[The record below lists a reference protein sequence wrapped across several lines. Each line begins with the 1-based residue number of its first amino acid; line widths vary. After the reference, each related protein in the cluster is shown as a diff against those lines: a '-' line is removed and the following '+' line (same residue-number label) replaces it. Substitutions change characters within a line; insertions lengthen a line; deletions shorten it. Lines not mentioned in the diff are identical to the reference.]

1 MGQAA
6 SRAAL
11 TSTMKKRCG
20 KRTAL
25 AFGMGAQAAR
35 CMDSCEGLTLIAVGS
50 EVASDF
56 AALNPGYLL

>member
-1 MGQAA
+1 
-6 SRAAL
+6 
-11 TSTMKKRCG
+11 MKKRCG

-35 CMDSCEGLTLIAVGS
+35 CMDSGEGLTLIAVGS

>member
-1 MGQAA
+1 
-6 SRAAL
+6 
-11 TSTMKKRCG
+11 MKKRCG